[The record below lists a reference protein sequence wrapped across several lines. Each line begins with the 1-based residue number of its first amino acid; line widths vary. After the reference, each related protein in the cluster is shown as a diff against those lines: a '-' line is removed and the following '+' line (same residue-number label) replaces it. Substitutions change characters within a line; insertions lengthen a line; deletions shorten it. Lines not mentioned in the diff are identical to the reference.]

1 MEENKDYHVYRYGDH
16 LVPGAKLSIE
26 HSVSCENVDISHLIT
41 EGTGRLSA
49 MLQESHDNEQKAY
62 EIVVAAAKQWEQQ
75 AVTTQL
81 INRALEYLRTPE
93 VAHTSNQWQP
103 NPHNDEWEEIS
114 NRVYKMNCNIR
125 EDTAYDR
132 STGTRVPKAWYVT
145 WNLYLNTAKNGY
157 NLHIAGQDHKR
168 YTDKAAAYKYLA
180 GRKKAYAHLFTEI
193 SPEIPKQYEQH
204 FMVYGVLLPG
214 YRVEGTERTA
224 AEQKEVSDG
233 GISVSEGKPSVLK
246 KLDQAKQDRPAAAP
260 DPAAKKKEDV
270 SL

>member
-1 MEENKDYHVYRYGDH
+1 MEENKDYHVYRYGDS

-26 HSVSCENVDISHLIT
+26 HSVSCEYVDISHLIT
-41 EGTGRLSA
+41 EGAGRLAA

-62 EIVVAAAKQWEQQ
+62 DIVVAAAKQWEQQ

-103 NPHNDEWEEIS
+103 NPRNDEWEEIC

-132 STGTRVPKAWYVT
+132 STGTRVPKARYVT

-168 YTDKAAAYKYLA
+168 YTDKAAAYKYLT

-260 DPAAKKKEDV
+260 DPAAKKKEGV